1 MLLQELTDGIAVA
14 ITEAHMRV
22 FYLASLLCAGLL
34 GANTPKVQSI
44 SLTGAQNYHLSQ
56 ELLQRIQRL
65 IGADLT
71 QPAVDEL
78 VREIRN
84 ELGESSVSQKVIP
97 GDEPEH
103 VKVVLQVAP
112 AGDTAPE
119 PVAPDP
125 VDVNVNSRYVVEGI
139 DIRGAEDRKLSD
151 DLAEEIQQRIGQ
163 RFSQD
168 AIDDLA
174 RRIRKELRA
183 RTVGSRVVRG
193 TQPERVRVV
202 FEVGMQR
209 EQESGYNLTKFV
221 YHSKQAW
228 SAKVFGDID
237 LGDNAALLV
246 GIASDA
252 DDLLERYA
260 GIGAGFEARKIGSDR
275 VRLGFL
281 FESYQHQWNRATLD
295 ALDTPSNDVPGIYR
309 TRKSFQPAL
318 TVLLAKPL
326 KLTVGAAFHQ
336 IQMQYPAIKNLAAN
350 AASAALR
357 YHQRFRGTGKEKQE
371 VRASYEV
378 RAAART
384 LDSDFVYARHQLSAA
399 YKIGGPNQEV
409 VASFSGGRMSGQAP
423 LFERY
428 SLGNSTTLRGWSTFE
443 VAPLGGDRAAH
454 NTLEYRHRIDGGT
467 QLLAFYDVGAV
478 WNRGA
483 EAEARHAVGFGLRTW
498 RFQTAL
504 AFPVRRGRMAPM
516 FMAGVYFTEGA
527 DF

>member
-1 MLLQELTDGIAVA
+1 MLLQEVTDGIAVA
-14 ITEAHMRV
+14 LNWAHMRV
-22 FYLASLLCAGLL
+22 FYLSSLLCAGLL
-34 GANTPKVQSI
+34 GATTPKVQSI
-44 SLTGAQNYHLSQ
+44 SLTGAQNYYLSQ

-65 IGADLT
+65 IGADLR

-78 VREIRN
+78 VQEIRN

-97 GDEPEH
+97 GDQPEH
-103 VKVVLQVAP
+103 VKVVLQVVP
-112 AGDTAPE
+112 ASDPAPE
-119 PVAPDP
+119 PPALEP

-139 DIRGAEDRKLSD
+139 DIRGAEERKLSD
-151 DLAEEIQQRIGQ
+151 DLAEEIQERIGQ

-183 RTVGSRVVRG
+183 RTVASKVVRG

-209 EQESGYNLTKFV
+209 EEETGYHLSKFV

-228 SAKVFGDID
+228 SAKAYGDID

-281 FESYQHQWNRATLD
+281 FESYHQQWNRATLE
-295 ALDTPSNDVPGIYR
+295 ALDTSSSDVPGIYR
-309 TRKSFQPAL
+309 TRKSFQPVL
-318 TVLLAKPL
+318 TVLLARPL

-336 IQMQYPAIKNLAAN
+336 IQMQYPTIRNLAAN
-350 AASAALR
+350 AATAALR
-357 YHQRFRGTGKEKQE
+357 YQQRFRGAGKEKQE

-384 LDSDFVYARHQLSAA
+384 LDSDFVYARHQWTAA

-409 VASFSGGRMSGQAP
+409 VASFSGGRLSGQAP

-428 SLGNSTTLRGWSTFE
+428 SLGNSTTLRGWNKFE

-454 NTLEYRHRIDGGT
+454 NTLEYRHRVDGGT
-467 QLLAFYDVGAV
+467 QLVAFYDVGAV
-478 WNRGA
+478 WNRGSP
-483 EAEARHAVGFGLRTW
+483 AEARHAVGFGLRTW

-504 AFPVRRGRMAPM
+504 AFPVRSGRMEPM

-527 DF
+527 EF

>member
-1 MLLQELTDGIAVA
+1 LQELTDGLAVA
-14 ITEAHMRV
+14 ITRAHMRV
-22 FYLASLLCAGLL
+22 FYLGPLLCAGLL
-34 GANTPKVQSI
+34 GATTPKVQSI

-56 ELLQRIQRL
+56 ELLQRIQGL
-65 IGADLT
+65 IGADLR

-84 ELGESSVSQKVIP
+84 ELGEYAVSQKVIP
-97 GDEPEH
+97 GDQPEH
-103 VKVVLQVAP
+103 VKVVLQVVP
-112 AGDTAPE
+112 ASDAVPEPAPE
-119 PVAPDP
+119 ATLEPGP

-139 DIRGAEDRKLSD
+139 DIRGAEERKLSD

-183 RTVGSRVVRG
+183 RTVASKVVRG

-202 FEVGMQR
+202 FEVGLQR
-209 EQESGYNLTKFV
+209 EQESGYHLTKFV

-228 SAKVFGDID
+228 SGKAYGDID

-281 FESYQHQWNRATLD
+281 FESYHMQWNPATLESGGD
-295 ALDTPSNDVPGIYR
+295 IYR

-318 TVLLAKPL
+318 TVFLARPL

-336 IQMQYPAIKNLAAN
+336 IQMQYPTVKNLAAN
-350 AASAALR
+350 AATAALR
-357 YHQRFRGTGKEKQE
+357 YQQRFRGAGKEKQE

-384 LDSDFVYARHQLSAA
+384 LDSDFVYARHQWAAA

-409 VASFSGGRMSGQAP
+409 VASFSGGRLSGQAP

-428 SLGNSTTLRGWSTFE
+428 SLGNSTTLRGWNKFDI
-443 VAPLGGDRAAH
+443 APLGGDRAAH

-478 WNRGA
+478 WNHGGP
-483 EAEARHAVGFGLRTW
+483 AEARHAVGFGLRAW

-504 AFPVRRGRMAPM
+504 AFPVRSGRMEPM

>member
-1 MLLQELTDGIAVA
+1 
-14 ITEAHMRV
+14 MRV
-22 FYLASLLCAGLL
+22 FYLGSLLCAGLL
-34 GANTPKVQSI
+34 GASTPKVQSI

-56 ELLQRIQRL
+56 ELLQRIQGL
-65 IGADLT
+65 IGDELR

-84 ELGESSVSQKVIP
+84 ELGEYAVSQKVIP

-103 VKVVLQVAP
+103 VKLVLQVVP
-112 AGDTAPE
+112 AGDPVPDAAVPE
-119 PVAPDP
+119 P

-151 DLAEEIQQRIGQ
+151 DLTEEIHQRIGQ

-174 RRIRKELRA
+174 RRIRKDLRA
-183 RTVGSRVVRG
+183 RTVASKVVRG
-193 TQPERVRVV
+193 SEAERVRVV
-202 FEVGMQR
+202 FEVGLQR
-209 EQESGYNLTKFV
+209 EQESGYHLTKFV

-228 SAKVFGDID
+228 SAKAWGDID
-237 LGDNAALLV
+237 LGDNATLLV

-260 GIGAGFEARKIGSDR
+260 GLGAGFEARKIGSDR

-281 FESYQHQWNRATLD
+281 FENYHEQWNRATLQSPD
-295 ALDTPSNDVPGIYR
+295 IYR
-309 TRKSFQPAL
+309 TRRGFQPAL
-318 TVLLAKPL
+318 TVLLARPL

-336 IQMQYPAIKNLAAN
+336 LQMQYPAVRNLAAN
-350 AASAALR
+350 AATAALR
-357 YHQRFRGTGKEKQE
+357 YQQRFHGAGKEKQE

-384 LDSDFVYARHQLSAA
+384 LDSDFVYARHQWTAA

-409 VASFSGGRMSGQAP
+409 VASFTGGRLSGHAP

-428 SLGNSTTLRGWSTFE
+428 SLGNSTTLRGWNKFE

-454 NTLEYRHRIDGGT
+454 NSLEYRHRIDGGT

-478 WNRGA
+478 WNRGGP
-483 EAEARHAVGFGLRTW
+483 AEARHAVGFGLRTW

-504 AFPVRRGRMAPM
+504 AFPVRSGRMEPM